1 MLRIGPLHAEVA
13 AHDGA
18 VRFVVD
24 PDLVGD
30 ARLVVAREAHH
41 HALLA
46 QLERRADAHAHHMP
60 YIAQQMR
67 CAPAADDGAA
77 AQRNGIDLVG
87 AEHREARLVGGQ
99 ALEQA
104 RAAVEQANDVA
115 LAHTHAIGEMIDHLV
130 VDDRQVQRLA
140 EPLCH
145 ILAERAHL
153 AGDGDNRHVPSP
165 GALPLRLA
173 IQLL

>member
-1 MLRIGPLHAEVA
+1 GEPLARALALLELRRARERQNLVDALVHRHALGIDYQIIVLRIGPLHAEVA

-46 QLERRADAHAHHMP
+46 QLEWRTDAHAHHMP

-87 AEHREARLVGGQ
+87 AEHREARLV
-99 ALEQA
+99 
-104 RAAVEQANDVA
+104 
-115 LAHTHAIGEMIDHLV
+115 
-130 VDDRQVQRLA
+130 
-140 EPLCH
+140 
-145 ILAERAHL
+145 
-153 AGDGDNRHVPSP
+153 
-165 GALPLRLA
+165 
-173 IQLL
+173 